1 MSSDKVIAVSLSSI
15 LILAVG
21 FVLSI
26 AKGIIIPMIVA
37 LLFAFM
43 LYPVIRFLT
52 KAGMPRLFALLIV
65 LSGLFGFLYLVI
77 IILYSSI
84 NAFINQYPWYLV
96 QFKGIYSD
104 FSFQIMQR
112 FNISTTDFL
121 LEYDWG
127 KVARTYLLSIS
138 DALTSMIGYV
148 FIVILFLVFL
158 FLEFPVFT
166 EKLKIAYPIKTS
178 KRFTIVIEH
187 ITRQI
192 GRYLVVK
199 VIISTLTGFFV
210 WLLLILMGIDF
221 PLVWGVLAFFLNFI
235 PNIGSTVLV
244 VFASIQALVQ
254 FYPSMGMFVAVLLSM
269 LAIQLTFGN
278 ILEPNIQGNSL
289 NLSPVIILFCLIF
302 WGWLWGIAGALL
314 SVPITV
320 IIKIVCENI
329 SFLKPVSIMMGTG
342 NYRKKNRKIRKTRKD

>member
-1 MSSDKVIAVSLSSI
+1 MRTDKVIAVSLTSLLILSSGFFLSTAREI
-15 LILAVG
+15 LI
-21 FVLSI
+21 
-26 AKGIIIPMIVA
+26 PMVVS

-52 KAGMPRLFALLIV
+52 KIGVPRLLSILIV
-65 LSGLFGFLYLVI
+65 LVGLFGFLYLVFL
-77 IILYSSI
+77 ILYSSI

-96 QFKGIYSD
+96 QFKDIYSD
-104 FSFQIMQR
+104 FSFQIMEK
-112 FNISTTDFL
+112 FNISTTDIL

-127 KVARTYLLSIS
+127 KVARTFLLSVS
-138 DALTSMIGYV
+138 DSLTKMVGYI
-148 FIVILFLVFL
+148 FIVILILVFL
-158 FLEFPVFT
+158 FMEFPVFNN
-166 EKLKIAYPIKTS
+166 KLKNAYPVRTG
-178 KRFTIVIEH
+178 KRFIIVIEH

-192 GRYLVVK
+192 GRYLVIK
-199 VIISTLTGFFV
+199 VIISFFTGFFV
-210 WLLLILMGIDF
+210 WLLLLLMGIDF
-221 PLVWGVLAFFLNFI
+221 PLVWGVLAFVLNFI

-244 VFASIQALVQ
+244 IFASIQALVQ

-269 LAIQLTFGN
+269 LGIQIMFGN

-342 NYRKKNRKIRKTRKD
+342 SDRKKTRKE